1 MLSREDNERITRV
14 GPGTPMGELMRRY
27 WVPAATTAELE
38 ADGAPIRVK
47 LLGEKLVAFR
57 DSDGRVGLLEEFC
70 AHRCASL
77 FLGRNEES
85 GLRCVYHGWKYDVEG
100 RLIDQP
106 TEPVGKDFKDKIQLT
121 AYPTVERGGL
131 VWAFMGPAAKM
142 PPPPDFCWA
151 IVPETHRFTE
161 KSWEECNWLQALE
174 GGVDSFHVAT
184 LHRTMGNLEA
194 NAGVTGI
201 WTKPHAVE
209 DEVERTDY
217 GHIYASSRPMP
228 DGRKWVRIY
237 HFVMPFHVQFALELG
252 HGETDEENYMPQAS
266 GNAWVPMDDENTM
279 FYTWTARFGN
289 QPIND
294 EDRAWRARIG
304 GRGPGEQTADY
315 RKVRNKDVDW
325 MIDREKQKTETF
337 SGVDGI
343 ATQDHAVQESMGP
356 IVDRTGEH
364 LGTTD
369 RAVVVMRSVLLDAV
383 DTVEAGGDP
392 PGADASFYDVF
403 PTERIIA
410 GDADWRTELR
420 PLYYRQAAE

>member
-1 MLSREDNERITRV
+1 
-14 GPGTPMGELMRRY
+14 
-27 WVPAATTAELE
+27 
-38 ADGAPIRVK
+38 
-47 LLGEKLVAFR
+47 
-57 DSDGRVGLLEEFC
+57 
-70 AHRCASL
+70 
-77 FLGRNEES
+77 
-85 GLRCVYHGWKYDVEG
+85 
-100 RLIDQP
+100 
-106 TEPVGKDFKDKIQLT
+106 
-121 AYPTVERGGL
+121 
-131 VWAFMGPAAKM
+131 MGPAEKM
-142 PPPPDFCWA
+142 PPAPDFCWA
-151 IVPETHRFTE
+151 VVPESHRFTE

-228 DGRKWVRIY
+228 DGRKWVRVY

-252 HGETDEENYMPQAS
+252 HGETEEENYMPQAS

-279 FYTWTARFGN
+279 FYTWTARFGD
-289 QPIND
+289 QPITE

-315 RKVRNKDVDW
+315 RKVRNQDVDW

-369 RAVVVMRSVLLDAV
+369 RAVVVMRNVLLDAV
-383 DTVEAGGDP
+383 ATVEEGGDP
-392 PGADASFYDVF
+392 PGADSSYYDVF

-410 GDADWRTELR
+410 GDADWRTELG

>member
-1 MLSREDNERITRV
+1 MAPRSASS
-14 GPGTPMGELMRRY
+14 Y
-27 WVPAATTAELE
+27 W
-38 ADGAPIRVK
+38 GK
-47 LLGEKLVAFR
+47 KLVAFR

-131 VWAFMGPAAKM
+131 VWTYMGPAAKM

-174 GGVDSFHVAT
+174 GGVDSFYVAT

-252 HGETDEENYMPQAS
+252 HGKTDEENYMPQAS

-279 FYTWTARFGN
+279 FYTWTARFGD

-325 MIDREKQKTETF
+325 MIDRQKQTCL
-337 SGVDGI
+337 SSRLILRRGC
-343 ATQDHAVQESMGP
+343 
-356 IVDRTGEH
+356 DRT
-364 LGTTD
+364 
-369 RAVVVMRSVLLDAV
+369 SVWFV
-383 DTVEAGGDP
+383 RRYG
-392 PGADASFYDVF
+392 
-403 PTERIIA
+403 
-410 GDADWRTELR
+410 
-420 PLYYRQAAE
+420 